1 MNNTFSNKF
10 VADEKNSALL
20 QELMWG
26 PNAIRQSEE
35 LASHFIIT
43 KGMKILDLG
52 CGVGL
57 SPLYL
62 VQAHGA
68 EVFATDLF
76 ADPTENHERFA
87 KLGVAD
93 KIIPMIIDATQ
104 PMPFAK
110 SYFDVIFSVG
120 AYNMFGDNEEIL
132 SNLASYVKKG
142 GYIAVSFPG
151 LKHDFGDNV
160 PHEMQPFWEV
170 PEVARYVRGIEWWK
184 DLWSKAD
191 GVEIVNI
198 SEQACHD
205 IAWDEYIASIDPC
218 GEDKWTLDM
227 KAAEGGKYFNTIQLI
242 AKVI

>member
-1 MNNTFSNKF
+1 MSSAFSNKF
-10 VADEKNSALL
+10 IADEKNFALL

-35 LASHFIIT
+35 LASHFTIT

-52 CGVGL
+52 CGTGL

-76 ADPTENHERFA
+76 ADPTENYERFV

-93 KIIPMIIDATQ
+93 KIVPMIIDATQ
-104 PMPFAK
+104 QLPFAK
-110 SYFDVIFSVG
+110 SYFDAIFSVG
-120 AYNMFGDNEEIL
+120 AYNMFGDNEKIL
-132 SNLASYVKKG
+132 SILASYVKKG

-151 LKHDFGDNV
+151 LKYDFGDNV
-160 PHEMQPFWEV
+160 PAEMQPFWEV
-170 PEVARYVRGIEWWK
+170 PDVARYVRGIEWWK
-184 DLWSKAD
+184 DLWGKAED
-191 GVEIVNI
+191 IEIVNI

-205 IAWDEYIASIDPC
+205 IAWREYLASIDPS

-227 KAAEGGKYFNTIQLI
+227 MAAEGGKYFNTIQLI